1 MNDFTDRSRRHAGA
15 GHEADG
21 EIARDL
27 AALAEDTRAET
38 PLAHTMLRARNRA
51 ATRAGSPMMAAFR
64 FLSMRPLL
72 STLAAVALGLFVAFG
87 LPISFDRTVGHD
99 VALTLDASSLDAAH
113 AGAIAREMK
122 SVLGA
127 ENVQLEAEAGNAGT
141 RYELSASVPNRDS
154 GAVRTAA
161 SALASALS
169 AAGIPAHA
177 EVTPRTEHV
186 SGTMY
191 AYAADRVVRI
201 SMDGKSDAQVESEI
215 RNALLAAGLTDADV
229 TVERGSDGTRRVEI
243 GVEAQSETP
252 GQPLEVPTIELTE
265 NGRSLGGDAANSVQV
280 RVKKVKEE
288 GGSEKLVLEVT
299 KDGRD
304 STFEVPNVGRMS
316 DADLRFEIQSQLD
329 RAGMDCR
336 VDVMDGKISIEQ
348 R

>member
-87 LPISFDRTVGHD
+87 LPISFDRTVGQD
-99 VALTLDASSLDAAH
+99 VALTLDASSLDPAH

-127 ENVQLEAEAGNAGT
+127 ESVRLEAEAGDAGT
-141 RYELSASVPNRDS
+141 RYELSASVPNRDG
-154 GAVRTAA
+154 GAVRSAA
-161 SALASALS
+161 SALASALT

-177 EVTPRTEHV
+177 EVTPRTERV

-191 AYAADRVVRI
+191 AYAADRVVRVT
-201 SMDGKSDAQVESEI
+201 MDGKSDAQVESEI
-215 RNALLAAGLTDADV
+215 RNALLAAGVDEANV
-229 TVERGSDGTRRVEI
+229 TVQRNTDGTTRVEI

-252 GQPLEVPTIELTE
+252 GQPVEVPTIELSE
-265 NGRSLGGDAANSVQV
+265 NGRTLGGDAANSVQL
-280 RVKKVKEE
+280 RVKKVKED
-288 GGSEKLVLEVT
+288 GGAEKLVLDVT

-304 STFEVPNVGRMS
+304 ATIEIPNAGRMS
-316 DADLRFEIQSQLD
+316 DSDLRFEIQSQLD
-329 RAGMDCR
+329 RAGLGCR
-336 VDVMDGKISIEQ
+336 VDVLDGKISIED